1 MEHQHLTPLG
11 AFVKFLSWF
20 AFIPMIIAYFMGYE
34 TVASVSFFVWLIAG
48 ILTWIVK
55 I

>member
-1 MEHQHLTPLG
+1 MEHQRLTPLG

-20 AFIPMIIAYFMGYE
+20 TFIPMIIAYFMGYE
-34 TVASVSFFVWLIAG
+34 TAASALFFIWLIAG
-48 ILTWIVK
+48 ILVWIIK